1 MRDVSVLGVGVDLC
15 GIARIAR
22 AMERTH
28 FMERV
33 YTGEER
39 AYLALKGK
47 GAAQSAAAM
56 FAAKEAVAKALGTG
70 FSGGVSP
77 GQIGVCHAP
86 GGMPHVALTGAA
98 LERLQALGGRQ
109 VRLSLSHEQ
118 DMAVAFAVITG

>member
-1 MRDVSVLGVGVDLC
+1 MRDVVVLGVGVDLC

-22 AMERTH
+22 AMERAH
-28 FMERV
+28 F
-33 YTGEER
+33 
-39 AYLALKGK
+39 
-47 GAAQSAAAM
+47 M

-86 GGMPHVALTGAA
+86 GGMPHVVLTGAA

-109 VRLSLSHEQ
+109 VQLSLSHEQ